1 MRARKKERK
10 KLRKKESKKERKK
23 ERKYLPNSKE
33 LWFFSRGSAFRFTG
47 QGS

>member
-10 KLRKKESKKERKK
+10 KLRKKESKKERK
-23 ERKYLPNSKE
+23 YLPNAKE
-33 LWFFSRGSAFRFTG
+33 LWFFSGGSAFRFTG